1 MLFVKENSSL
11 DNRVG
16 RFAVSVFLAVLIY
29 FLIGIFSDFSRI
41 FQSL

>member
-16 RFAVSVFLAVLIY
+16 RFGVAVFLAVVVY
-29 FLIGIFSDFSRI
+29 FLIGIVADIRSFLR
-41 FQSL
+41 

>member
-16 RFAVSVFLAVLIY
+16 RFGVAIFFAVLIY
-29 FLIGIFSDFSRI
+29 FLFGIVTDVLRW
-41 FQSL
+41 LE

>member
-16 RFAVSVFLAVLIY
+16 RFGVAIFLAVVVY
-29 FLIGIFSDFSRI
+29 FLIGIIDDISR
-41 FQSL
+41 FLE